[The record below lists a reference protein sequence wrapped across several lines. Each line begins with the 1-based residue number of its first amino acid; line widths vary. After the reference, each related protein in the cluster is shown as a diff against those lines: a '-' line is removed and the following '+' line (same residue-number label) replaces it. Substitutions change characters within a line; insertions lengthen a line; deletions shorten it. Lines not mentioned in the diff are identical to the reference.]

1 MKTGAKT
8 SETKEMTRDLA
19 RFCAGTKYEDLSPE
33 AVDRAK
39 YFAMDFIGV
48 AARGSLE
55 ASSKTMYR
63 FLEEL
68 CPAAKGGVIIGTKD
82 RAPHQYAALANGTSS
97 HSLEMDDV
105 SNEASLHPGV
115 AIFPAALAACEMAGK
130 GAKRFIEG
138 AVLGYEVMIRLG
150 KALGPKAHYAQGF
163 HPTGTC
169 GTFGATVTAAH
180 IFGLTEAQTVDALG
194 IAGSQ
199 AAGSMEFLAQG
210 AWTKRMH
217 PGWAAHNGIIASL
230 LAKKGFKGPSTIL
243 EGRDGFLHAYSPS
256 SNHETVMEGLGRTW
270 AITRTSIKPHSCCR
284 YMQGPIDGILSIMKE
299 NGLGSADIGEVTL
312 GILKAGFPIIAEPE
326 SKKRAPK
333 SVVDAQFSMPFGA
346 AVAILF
352 GEASLDQFRQ
362 ERVDDPR
369 VKEIMKRVRCVEDS
383 RLDPLF
389 PKQWPASVQVQTKRG
404 KSFTAWVEYP
414 KGDPENALSW
424 EELTA
429 KFERLTVRVYTKERA
444 RKIARDVRG
453 IEKVRHIAKWSALL
467 FKDR

>member
-1 MKTGAKT
+1 MSKSAET
-8 SETKEMTRDLA
+8 SETKEMTRELA
-19 RFCAGTKYEDLSPE
+19 RFCAGTKYVDIPAE

-55 ASSKTMYR
+55 ASTKTMYR
-63 FLEEL
+63 FLGEF
-68 CPAAKGGVIIGTKD
+68 CPVAKGGVIIGTKD
-82 RAPHQYAALANGTSS
+82 RAPYHYAALANGTSS

-115 AIFPAALAACEMAGK
+115 AVFPAALAACEMAGK
-130 GAKRFIEG
+130 GPKRFIEA

-163 HPTGTC
+163 HGTGTC
-169 GTFGATVTAAH
+169 GTFGATIAAARV
-180 IFGLTEAQTVDALG
+180 FGLTDAQTVDALG

-217 PGWAAHNGIIASL
+217 PGWAAHNGIFASL

-243 EGRDGFLHAYSPS
+243 EGRDGFLHAYSPTS
-256 SNHETVMEGLGRTW
+256 DYGSVAKGLGRTW

-299 NGLGSADIGEVTL
+299 NGLGAADIAEVTL
-312 GILKAGFPIIAEPE
+312 GILKAGIPIVAVPG
-326 SKKRAPK
+326 STKYAPK
-333 SVVDAQFSMPFGA
+333 TVVDAQFSMPFGA

-352 GEASLDQFRQ
+352 GEATLDQFRQ
-362 ERVDDPR
+362 DRIDDPR
-369 VKEIMKRVRCVEDS
+369 VREMMKRVRCVEDP
-383 RLDPLF
+383 RLEPLF
-389 PKQWPASVQVQTKRG
+389 PKQWPASVKVRTKQG
-404 KSFTAWVEYP
+404 KTFTAWVDYP
-414 KGDPENALSW
+414 RGDPENALSW
-424 EELTA
+424 DDLAA
-429 KFERLTVRVYTKERA
+429 KFERLTARVYSKERA
-444 RKIARDVRG
+444 RRIVRETRG
-453 IEKVRHIAKWSALL
+453 LEKVGNLAAWSALL
-467 FKDR
+467 QKDR